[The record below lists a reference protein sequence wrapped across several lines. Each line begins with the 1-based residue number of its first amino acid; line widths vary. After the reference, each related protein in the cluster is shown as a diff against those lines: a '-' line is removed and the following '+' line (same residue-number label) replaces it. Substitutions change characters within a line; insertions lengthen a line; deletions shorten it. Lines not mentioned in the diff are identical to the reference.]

1 MTKLHPLDQYLSKGH
16 SLARK
21 VMRHSVTKPVIHSV
35 LKTEVEGEENVAD
48 LDGAYIVI
56 GNHSSHLDAP
66 MMFSLLPD
74 SISSRLATGAAA
86 DYFYRR
92 RFVSNLT
99 SLFFNTYPVER
110 KKKPIS
116 DGGKP
121 EKSPASGM
129 TARLLAAGVPI
140 LIFPEGTRSRDG
152 RMGMFKTGAA
162 ALSMKMN
169 VPVVPVALIGGHEA
183 MPVGS
188 VWPKMNRPRV
198 KLVIGHP
205 MVALEGETP
214 EEFNSRLYEVV
225 SIMRATGHPVDPEL
239 VRDNTTPKDAA

>member
-1 MTKLHPLDQYLSKGH
+1 MNLHPLDQYLSKGH
-16 SLARK
+16 SVARK
-21 VMRHSVTKPVIHSV
+21 VVRHTVTKPVINSV
-35 LKTEVEGEENVAD
+35 LKAEIEGEENVRD

-74 SISSRLATGAAA
+74 SMSGRLATGAAA

-92 RFVSNLT
+92 KFVSGLT

-110 KKKPIS
+110 KTKAVPEVA
-116 DGGKP
+116 KP
-121 EKSPASGM
+121 ERSPASGM

-152 RMGMFKTGAA
+152 RMGMFKSGAA
-162 ALSMKMN
+162 ALSIKMN

-188 VWPKMNRPRV
+188 VWPRLNRPRV

-205 MVALEGETP
+205 MRPLEGESP
-214 EEFNSRLYEVV
+214 EEFNARLYEVV
-225 SIMRATGHPVDPEL
+225 SIMRATGHPVDPGML
-239 VRDNTTPKDAA
+239 APGSSTPKDAA